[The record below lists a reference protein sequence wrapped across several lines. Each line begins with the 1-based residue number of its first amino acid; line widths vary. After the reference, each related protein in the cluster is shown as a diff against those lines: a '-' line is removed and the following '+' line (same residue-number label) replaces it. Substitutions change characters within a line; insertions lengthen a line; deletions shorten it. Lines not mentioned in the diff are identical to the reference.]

1 MCHTDPTRGRR
12 RRRVTGGSESR
23 DSQLKVP
30 GSVDIIG
37 PAGMPMPPAGIPS
50 SQQGA
55 VPMLGPMAGPQGSQ
69 TGPQGAPIGMAAGA
83 ARPPQGERNSMNDGR
98 RQLLPP
104 KQLLQVLQPGAAARA
119 DRAIARHTN
128 RDMTDSSRWPRRRH
142 GGRGVSNEHDRRR
155 LERRHPNPSSR
166 FAARSGQLTGRGR
179 RRRLSSGAW

>member
-50 SQQGA
+50 SQQGPP
-55 VPMLGPMAGPQGSQ
+55 PMLGPMAGPQGSQ

-98 RQLLPP
+98 RQPLPPP
-104 KQLLQVLQPGAAARA
+104 KQLLQPGAAARA
-119 DRAIARHTN
+119 DRAIARHIN
-128 RDMTDSSRWPRRRH
+128 RDMTESSREPRQKAWVAA
-142 GGRGVSNEHDRRR
+142 GLVMSMTGGVSDAATQTLAHVLRR
-155 LERRHPNPSSR
+155 
-166 FAARSGQLTGRGR
+166 
-179 RRRLSSGAW
+179 GAGC